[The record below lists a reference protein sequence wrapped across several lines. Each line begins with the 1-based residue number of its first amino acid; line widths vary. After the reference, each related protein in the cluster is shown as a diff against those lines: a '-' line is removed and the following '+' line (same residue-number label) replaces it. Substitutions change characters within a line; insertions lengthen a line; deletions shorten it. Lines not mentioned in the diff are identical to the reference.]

1 MRPIVDG
8 LAKHYAACLS
18 VERINF
24 NGDNDWIARLDPVG
38 TPEFVLL
45 DAAGALRYR
54 WFGTVTP
61 EEFDTIIAPLC
72 S

>member
-1 MRPIVDG
+1 
-8 LAKHYAACLS
+8 
-18 VERINF
+18 
-24 NGDNDWIARLDPVG
+24 
-38 TPEFVLL
+38 VLL